1 MLIKDFHID
10 LLQSQEKNY
19 SSCMEENKR
28 NKDYILNYLEKEIK
42 EQWPTI
48 YIKNLKDIILNQ
60 LKTQIDF

>member
-1 MLIKDFHID
+1 LIKDFHID

-42 EQWPTI
+42 EQWPSI
-48 YIKNLKDIILNQ
+48 
-60 LKTQIDF
+60 